1 MEQKYTDFDKLNR
14 LLVTSFG
21 AEKFYYNAA
30 QDAHKSE
37 LKRFFNY
44 MAVER
49 NKMSHSISNEL
60 RSRGIEPLKND
71 IEKGNVERDWHQIKE
86 ALENFDAIS
95 MINQCIA
102 KDKFNIRKINEMLET
117 KALPQE
123 VLTLLETQRTQLDWY
138 IKQAEQHK
146 INPFKKE
153 AATRDEFFRE
163 NNSEKHSTTKDPI
176 KIIDIK
182 AG

>member
-1 MEQKYTDFDKLNR
+1 
-14 LLVTSFG
+14 
-21 AEKFYYNAA
+21 
-30 QDAHKSE
+30 
-37 LKRFFNY
+37 
-44 MAVER
+44 
-49 NKMSHSISNEL
+49 
-60 RSRGIEPLKND
+60 
-71 IEKGNVERDWHQIKE
+71 
-86 ALENFDAIS
+86 

-102 KDKFNIRKINEMLET
+102 KDKFNIRKIDEMLET

-163 NNSEKHSTTKDPI
+163 NNSEKHSTTKDSI